1 MRVINLLS
9 MVALGKIEEP
19 LLFPFDTLDLHHILD
34 KQISQ
39 DAIIDQINNDE
50 LSFALATGNILPLGE
65 VTNRRPKLENSFVTG
80 WTSLFF
86 NNPFDPYLYNAGDA
100 GPLNVGPDRRARPQ
114 L

>member
-1 MRVINLLS
+1 MSERVPPKIYAPLTPDRAASLLKRGDMPAAFVRRMRVINLLS

-19 LLFPFDTLDLHHILD
+19 LLFPFDTIDLHHILD

-65 VTNRRPKLENSFVTG
+65 VTNRRPKLEKA
-80 WTSLFF
+80 L
-86 NNPFDPYLYNAGDA
+86 
-100 GPLNVGPDRRARPQ
+100 
-114 L
+114 